1 MYNNPL
7 HKSFSKRSNK
17 QALKSCK
24 KLTVFE
30 FYKVMVYC
38 LQRQMVMFMKKL
50 KFADLPP
57 TFRAWRH
64 QNKHLMVLLICRK
77 CPDVLYKIFLKNSCG
92 NSHWNISCYAVQENS
107 GHLLVDIVRTPGI
120 QWVGRGQAP
129 RTWDGLV
136 WCSSSSRSPAILPAV
151 LIQRLQPFSHPAV
164 VGDLFPH
171 KVLKQTSW
179 KNNSKDALH
188 FI

>member
-92 NSHWNISCYAVQENS
+92 NSHWYISCYTREFRASPRRYCPHSRHPV
-107 GHLLVDIVRTPGI
+107 GWLRAGAAH
-120 QWVGRGQAP
+120 VGRF
-129 RTWDGLV
+129 GLV
-136 WCSSSSRSPAILPAV
+136 QQQQPEPRHLASSPDTAPPTVQPSCGGRRSVPAQSSKT
-151 LIQRLQPFSHPAV
+151 
-164 VGDLFPH
+164 D
-171 KVLKQTSW
+171 KLK
-179 KNNSKDALH
+179 K
-188 FI
+188 